1 MTLSRP
7 VAIASF
13 LVILALT
20 GCEQST
26 MGVSP
31 ETWSE
36 AEKAKAATRE
46 RRKEFYRGGRAGAR

>member
-1 MTLSRP
+1 MALSRS
-7 VAIASF
+7 VLTASF
-13 LVILALT
+13 VAVLALV
-20 GCEQST
+20 GCEQGS

-36 AEKAKAATRE
+36 ADKAKAATRE